1 MRAGDIPTW
10 AMTLP
15 RGVGVV
21 GGGEVEAA
29 QPHQTQED
37 QRGWAHVT
45 QRLSRGYHHPRG
57 RVSLALAL

>member
-37 QRGWAHVT
+37 HRGWAHVT
-45 QRLSRGYHHPRG
+45 QRLSRGHEC
-57 RVSLALAL
+57 VIIL